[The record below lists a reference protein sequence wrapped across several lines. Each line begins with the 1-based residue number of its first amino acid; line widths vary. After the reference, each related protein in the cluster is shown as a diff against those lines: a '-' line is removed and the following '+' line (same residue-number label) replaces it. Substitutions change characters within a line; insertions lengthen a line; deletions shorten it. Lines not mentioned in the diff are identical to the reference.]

1 MPFGFKPVSKLSI
14 QPSSSMERS
23 RPAYLAESG
32 KKNLLGLPLKQVG
45 LLVLGGF
52 LMGIAP
58 VNAWPLAWFALIP
71 LWQIV
76 FQPHLPIRS
85 ALVGAALWGM
95 AYHGTALSWI
105 VWWLKPLLSMGLPL
119 IAGVPI
125 TLFAWAFI
133 TIWGAAIGMGWIM
146 LMHQLSRW
154 RMLSGWQQVLVGT
167 ALWCALEWLWSRG
180 PLYWSPLSYT
190 QSPYNLL
197 GLQLG
202 QLAGPLTVTA
212 GIVAVNGLLAAGL
225 RLQASGQASGRV
237 SAQASAQ
244 EKIEK
249 SFKGKAAQVTAVPV
263 VVAQRRKMLGLGL
276 ALFLCFHLVGL
287 ALYVRPLADM
297 PERGL
302 TVGLVQGNIPTSEKL
317 SPMGVQ
323 ESRQVYL
330 EGYETLVAAG
340 ADLVITPE
348 GSIAQTW
355 NTFMQDRDLLM
366 RAVVRNKVPLLL
378 GTFARQN
385 VGHNQ
390 GKSTQSLLMLS
401 PEAKV
406 VGRYNKVKLVPLGEY
421 LPFEP
426 LLRAVMG
433 PLLPWS
439 SLAPGRFDQQLETPF
454 GPMAAGICYE
464 SAFTGLFRAQV
475 ARGGQAIFT
484 ASNNDPYPTRQ
495 MMQHHAQDVMR
506 AIETDR
512 WAVRVTNTGI
522 SGVVDPRGRSRWLS
536 TPNERVVHASQ
547 IYLRQSRTPYVRWG
561 DWLTPLLLAIAL
573 VILSKTAVCS

>member
-1 MPFGFKPVSKLSI
+1 
-14 QPSSSMERS
+14 
-23 RPAYLAESG
+23 
-32 KKNLLGLPLKQVG
+32 
-45 LLVLGGF
+45 
-52 LMGIAP
+52 MGVAP

-76 FQPHLPIRS
+76 LQPHLPLRS
-85 ALVGAALWGM
+85 ALVGAALWGA

-119 IAGVPI
+119 LAGVPI
-125 TLFAWAFI
+125 TLFAWVFI
-133 TIWGAAIGMGWIM
+133 TIWGAAIGIIWIA
-146 LMHQLSRW
+146 LLHQVCRW
-154 RMLSGWQQVLVGT
+154 RMVSGWQQVLVGT
-167 ALWCALEWLWSRG
+167 ALWCTMEWIWSRG
-180 PLYWSPLSYT
+180 PLYWTSLSYT

-202 QLAGPLTVTA
+202 QLAGPLTITA
-212 GIVAVNGLLAAGL
+212 GIVAVNGLLAEWL
-225 RLQASGQASGRV
+225 RLRASGRERKE
-237 SAQASAQ
+237 ASRQ
-244 EKIEK
+244 L
-249 SFKGKAAQVTAVPV
+249 
-263 VVAQRRKMLGLGL
+263 LGLGL

-287 ALYVRPLADM
+287 AFYARSLADE
-297 PERGL
+297 PRQAL

-323 ESRQVYL
+323 ASRQAYL

-348 GSIAQTW
+348 GAIAQTW

-385 VGHNQ
+385 EGRNQ
-390 GKSTQSLLMLS
+390 GKSTQSLLMLAPS
-401 PEAKV
+401 AEV
-406 VGRYNKVKLVPLGEY
+406 IGRYDKVKLVPLGEY

-433 PLLPWS
+433 PLLPWT

-454 GPMAAGICYE
+454 GPVAVGICYE
-464 SAFTGLFRAQV
+464 SAFAGLFRAQV

-484 ASNNDPYPTRQ
+484 ASNNDPYPPRQ

-506 AIETDR
+506 AVETDR

-522 SGVVDPRGRSRWLS
+522 SGVVDPQGRSRWLS
-536 TPNERVVHASQ
+536 TPDEQIVHNSQ
-547 IYLRQSRTPYVRWG
+547 IYLRQSQTPYVRWG
-561 DWLTPLLLAIAL
+561 DWLTPTLLAIAL
-573 VILSKTAVCS
+573 MILFRAAAVERPF